1 MAEQKG
7 RLPRWLRAPKEL
19 NEYGI
24 AFWRAHAR
32 RLYEAERF
40 KEDDAPLFV
49 MLAQA
54 YGMVLEAQAKILSE
68 GLFRQDENDVTR
80 KHPAT
85 QVHRDAVA
93 MYNKLAPQFGMSPL
107 IRRREKMVEETV
119 DEFEVFLRRRPAAP
133 G

>member
-1 MAEQKG
+1 MAEKQQ

-19 NEYGI
+19 NEYGMT
-24 AFWRAHAR
+24 FWRAHAR
-32 RLYEAERF
+32 RLYEADRF
-40 KEDDAPLFV
+40 KEDDTPLFV

-54 YGMVLEAQAKILSE
+54 YGMVLESQAKILKE

-107 IRRREKMVEETV
+107 IRRREKIVDQTT
-119 DEFEVFLRRRPAAP
+119 DEFERFLARRKNNT
-133 G
+133 

>member
-1 MAEQKG
+1 MAETQK
-7 RLPRWLRAPKEL
+7 RLPRWLQAPKEL
-19 NEYGI
+19 NSYGLY
-24 AFWRAHAR
+24 FWRAHAR
-32 RLYEAERF
+32 RLHEADRF
-40 KEDDAPLFV
+40 KEEDAPLFV

-54 YGMVLEAQAKILSE
+54 YGMVLESQKKILDE
-68 GLFRQDENDVTR
+68 GLFRQDENSVTR

-107 IRRREKMVEETV
+107 IRRREKMVDETL
-119 DEFEVFLRRRPAAP
+119 DEFELFIRRRATP